1 MVLLLSSFSMS
12 RFTFQLKQHKNFKIH
27 QIRQSV
33 PMGQSATV
41 KNFKIQIRQ
50 SVPMGQA
57 TVKNFKIH
65 QIRQS
70 VPMGQNSKKF
80 QNSSNSSERAHGSS
94 HS

>member
-1 MVLLLSSFSMS
+1 
-12 RFTFQLKQHKNFKIH
+12 
-27 QIRQSV
+27 
-33 PMGQSATV
+33 MGQATV

-57 TVKNFKIH
+57 KVKNFKI

-80 QNSSNSSERAHGSS
+80 QNSNSSERAHGSER

>member
-12 RFTFQLKQHKNFKIH
+12 RFTFQLLKQHKNFKIH
-27 QIRQSV
+27 QIHQSV
-33 PMGQSATV
+33 PMGQATV

-57 TVKNFKIH
+57 TVKNFKI

-70 VPMGQNSKKF
+70 VPMGQATVKNLRQNKK
-80 QNSSNSSERAHGSS
+80 
-94 HS
+94 

>member
-1 MVLLLSSFSMS
+1 MS

-33 PMGQSATV
+33 PMGLFATVKNFKIRQIRQSVPMGQTTV

-50 SVPMGQA
+50 SVPMGLFA
-57 TVKNFKIH
+57 TVKNFK
-65 QIRQS
+65 
-70 VPMGQNSKKF
+70 N
-80 QNSSNSSERAHGSS
+80 SNSSERAHGSFR